1 MRRIQQTQIGIYT
14 KDAKEKVENLSN
26 SQISSVP
33 ESDNDNNKFVEGD
46 ADLIGNMM
54 ASGENLKNPF
64 KDHILFT
71 KDPNGFALNMNKF
84 VDYAVPISKEAIMN
98 NPDLFKSMVANP
110 NPNGGLIFADHNL
123 KIDCKIK
130 SFQSNN
136 EAGLLGV
143 MFVFIPISNEKI
155 EEIDIQLSN
164 YQTNELL
171 NIQFSKVKYPDGSP
185 NSPYAQILMKA
196 QIVESFNIPPT
207 VSITCRIGMLRTELN
222 FALPLVVSKYLEPY
236 DTSVENFTAMW
247 YEYTN
252 SPDEVFQKM
261 DSILYN
267 PMNHNYSHM
276 DFLKK
281 FGGLMTNLNFKV
293 YPPLDKENFHELE
306 GIAVLN
312 YLDKSHSIPVLFQAS
327 FVPSHITEFR
337 FSLRSKNPEI
347 HKFSSLLLDI
357 FSIVKFYINPA

>member
-14 KDAKEKVENLSN
+14 KDAKEKIENLTNTQVSYLQDN
-26 SQISSVP
+26 SENLNS
-33 ESDNDNNKFVEGD
+33 KFGGD
-46 ADLIGNMM
+46 TDLIENMM
-54 ASGENLKNPF
+54 TSGGNLKNPF
-64 KDHILFT
+64 KDHILYT

-84 VDYAVPISKEAIMN
+84 VEYAVPISKEAIIN

-110 NPNGGLIFADHNL
+110 NPNGGLIYADHNL

-130 SFQSNN
+130 SFLSNN
-136 EAGLLGV
+136 EPGLLGV

-155 EEIDIQLSN
+155 EEIEIELSN
-164 YQTNELL
+164 YQTNELI
-171 NIQFSKVKYPDGSP
+171 NIQFSKVKYPDGSS
-185 NSPYAQILMKA
+185 NVPYSQILMKA
-196 QIVESFNIPPT
+196 QILDSFSSPPT
-207 VSITCRIGMLRTELN
+207 VSINCRIGMLRTELN

-281 FGGLMTNLNFKV
+281 LGGLMTNLNFKV
-293 YPPLDKENFHELE
+293 YPPHDKENFHELE
-306 GIAVLN
+306 GVAVLH
-312 YLDKSHSIPVLFQAS
+312 YLDKSHSIPLLFQAS
-327 FVPSHITEFR
+327 FVPSHNSEFR
-337 FSLRSKNPEI
+337 FSLRSKNPDVQ
-347 HKFSSLLLDI
+347 KFSSLLLDI
-357 FSIVKFYINPA
+357 FSIVKFYINPN